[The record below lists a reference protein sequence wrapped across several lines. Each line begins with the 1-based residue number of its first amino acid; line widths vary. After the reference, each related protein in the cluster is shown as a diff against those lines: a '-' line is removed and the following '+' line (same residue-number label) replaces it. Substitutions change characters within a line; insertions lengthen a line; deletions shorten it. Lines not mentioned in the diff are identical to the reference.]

1 MARKRPLPRE
11 GALIGKTA
19 LVTGASSGIG
29 KAVARRLADAG
40 AHVTLVCRDAERGV
54 RAQREIQMQ
63 SGSGRVELLIADM
76 ERPASIRSMARAFQA
91 RHPALQILVNN
102 AGVFAPDL
110 RITPAD
116 LESTFAINHLGYFAV
131 VDALLPALRQGA
143 PARIINVASD
153 AHYRGRLDWDD
164 LQGRREPYKGWPAYC
179 RSKLCNVLFT
189 MELARRLE
197 GSEVTANALHPGM
210 VATGIVRDLPW
221 IARTLWPVV
230 ALSPAKAAGFI
241 YRLAESPALAGVSGR
256 YFEKLREKAPAE
268 FARNPDNGRRLWE
281 LSEELLA
288 RALAQ
293 TVGAG

>member
-29 KAVARRLADAG
+29 KAVARRLAEAG

-63 SGSGRVELLIADM
+63 TGSGRVELLIADM
-76 ERPASIRSMARAFQA
+76 EDPASIRSMARAFQA

-110 RITPAD
+110 RLTAAG

-143 PARIINVASD
+143 PARIVNVASD

-164 LQGRREPYKGWPAYC
+164 PQGVREPYKGWPAYC
-179 RSKLCNVLFT
+179 RSKLCNVLYT
-189 MELARRLE
+189 LELARRLE
-197 GSEVTANALHPGM
+197 GSGVSANALHPGM

-230 ALSPAKAAGFI
+230 ALSAAKAAGFV
-241 YRLAESPALAGVSGR
+241 YHLAESPALAGVSGK
-256 YFEKLREKAPAE
+256 YFEKLREKAPAA
-268 FARNPDNGRRLWE
+268 FALMPENGRRLWE
-281 LSEELLA
+281 LSEQLLA
-288 RALAQ
+288 QSAERAAD
-293 TVGAG
+293 AG